1 LLLTASGF
9 KVNGKGMLINLND
22 ETWKYNMNVI
32 VDHST
37 ATKGDE
43 RYNIGGYDILIKCR
57 GKVINKVCLPDI
69 ESMIKALFKETT
81 KQKLLDKLGI
91 KIPGS
96 SEEAP
101 KEEAPKEEA
110 PKEEVPKEEVPKEE
124 APKEEKQVDPKDAI
138 NELKDAVIEEL
149 FDKLF

>member
-1 LLLTASGF
+1 
-9 KVNGKGMLINLND
+9 
-22 ETWKYNMNVI
+22 
-32 VDHST
+32 
-37 ATKGDE
+37 
-43 RYNIGGYDILIKCR
+43 
-57 GKVINKVCLPDI
+57 
-69 ESMIKALFKETT
+69 MIKALFKETT

-110 PKEEVPKEEVPKEE
+110 PKEEAPKEEAPKEEAPKEE